1 MGESK
6 IRGIGNR
13 MRRRRKDADAGG
25 RGWGALRIEAG
36 RGWSTRI
43 GVVSQAYDEHRAALS
58 GDPAIRN
65 AVSPDDQHFYFY
77 LAVSA
82 FCSLL
87 CPRFLLLSWGKRA
100 AKKAGDAC
108 IPMLSSTVGTN
119 SRACLSLLFPIPASP
134 RLSTRFSPMF
144 RSGYK
149 V

>member
-87 CPRFLLLSWGKRA
+87 CPRFLLLSWGKREMHA
-100 AKKAGDAC
+100 FRCCRRQWARTRV
-108 IPMLSSTVGTN
+108 LV
-119 SRACLSLLFPIPASP
+119 SLLFLIPASP